1 MNSQFIAEASSNHA
15 QNLDRCLQFVEAAAQ
30 LGCFAVKFQLF
41 KLDKLFCAEV
51 LERSENHRQR
61 RQWELPEAFI
71 PKIAQRCR
79 DSGIAFCCTP
89 FYLEAVEFLAPYVDF
104 FKIASYDILR
114 DDLIAACARTGKPL
128 VISTGMAIPEEI
140 SHCVAVARREGCKAL
155 TLLHCVSAYP
165 TPPGECNLAAIETL
179 RNENGCDVGWSD
191 HTVSPAVIYRAV
203 HHWQATMVEFHL
215 DLDGKGAEFAPG
227 HCWLPQQIGPVIE
240 ACSIGFAADGDGR
253 KLPSSSEVVDRAW
266 RADPSDGLRPLLET
280 RKVWQG

>member
-15 QNLDRCLQFVEAAAQ
+15 QNLDRCLRFVDVSAQ
-30 LGCFAVKFQLF
+30 LGCAAVKFQLF
-41 KLDKLFCAEV
+41 KLDQLFAPEI
-51 LERSENHRQR
+51 LERSERHRRR
-61 RQWELPEAFI
+61 RQWELPESFV

-79 DSGIAFCCTP
+79 DTGIAFSCTP
-89 FYLEAVEFLAPYVDF
+89 FYLEAVDVLAPHVDF

-114 DDLIAACARTGKPL
+114 DDLIAASARTGKPL
-128 VISTGMAIPEEI
+128 VISTGMAVPEEI
-140 SHCVAVARREGCKAL
+140 HRAVDVAKGAGCQDL

-165 TPPGECNLAAIETL
+165 TPPGECNLAALDTL
-179 RNENGCDVGWSD
+179 RRDHQCKVGWSD

-203 HHWQATMVEFHL
+203 HHWQASMIEFHL
-215 DLDGKGAEFAPG
+215 DLDGRGEEFAPG
-227 HCWLPQQIGPVIE
+227 HCWLPEQIGPVID

-253 KLPSSSEVVDRAW
+253 KVPTSSEVVDREW